1 MSGTAPEPATSAAPP
16 APPAGWTLSRV
27 LAFIAGALVLALIL
41 YLSRGMALV
50 GLLAM
55 LVLVRVQSG
64 RGRRA
69 SRAGAWV
76 SSCVAC
82 AAGIIVFMAYGVSK
96 LPPGMMDQV
105 MDSVRAQQQRTPPPT
120 LPPALE
126 RLQPHDSASRAAQRA
141 AQVQALQMVGS
152 PAFMRY
158 VMVIG
163 MSLGAAMMGAILGT
177 AAWAGAFLLARG
189 YSGAWPLAAPPPPA
203 D

>member
-1 MSGTAPEPATSAAPP
+1 
-16 APPAGWTLSRV
+16 
-27 LAFIAGALVLALIL
+27 VLALIAGAILL
-41 YLSRGMALV
+41 YAAIRLSRGMALA

-55 LVLVRVQSG
+55 LLLIRVQSG

-69 SRAGAWV
+69 TRPGAWV
-76 SSCVAC
+76 SCCAAC

-189 YSGAWPLAAPPPPA
+189 YSGAWPLAAPPPDP